1 MQKYSYVVKDGSGK
15 TLEAVLTP
23 KAANASSLHCKTKGL
38 LSWKC
43 AKGRVSTL
51 FGKTAGRKKTGG
63 KVPGHVLAFFA
74 EQLSTLIAGGVPLVR
89 AIALLSEYSSDP
101 KLGVVLNQVA
111 KDIAGGN
118 SLHSALARHPKTFDN
133 IWLSL
138 VQAGEVGGQ
147 LSETLGQIAAYI
159 KMQEGMKSK
168 IITAIT
174 YPAILMVASVGV
186 LIYFV
191 LGIVPTFAQ
200 IFKDFNIELP
210 MITVMVLAVSGFFC
224 QSRYFADCGTD
235 CAVFGVSFLYQNA
248 GRAQALAFVL
258 LSIPLFGN
266 FLRNIYYS
274 RMLTTLATL
283 LRSGVTI
290 LNAIAVLEESFNTNV
305 IIQNALRVAKSDVAA
320 GRSISDSFRAAGVFP
335 GLMTEMMLMG
345 EESGKLPSIIATLSK
360 FYSDNVDQFIARF
373 SAVIDPILV
382 VGVGVLIGI
391 IVASSSCRFSNC
403 PKSAAVDEGGKV
415 YENGF

>member
-1 MQKYSYVVKDGSGK
+1 MQKYSYVVKDSSGK
-15 TLEAVLTP
+15 TLKGIV
-23 KAANASSLHCKTKGL
+23 NAESRERVIFALQNKGFIIL
-38 LSWKC
+38 EVRE
-43 AKGRVSTL
+43 GGGTM
-51 FGKTAGRKKTGG
+51 FGKTAGRKRVGG

-89 AIALLSEYSSDP
+89 AIALLSEYASNP
-101 KLGVVLNQVA
+101 RLGLVLNQVA
-111 KDIAGGN
+111 KDIAAGN
-118 SLHSALARHPKTFDN
+118 SLHSALARHPKTFNN

-147 LSETLGQIAAYI
+147 LAETLGQIALYI
-159 KMQEGMKSK
+159 KTQEAMKSK

-186 LIYFV
+186 LIYFI

-200 IFKDFNIELP
+200 IFKDFNIDLP
-210 MITVMVLAVSGFFC
+210 MITVLVLGVSGFLINH
-224 QSRYFADCGTD
+224 GILII
-235 CAVFGVSFLYQNA
+235 VSLVVLF
-248 GRAQALAFVL
+248 LAFRFYIKTPEGRKHWHAFL
-258 LSIPLFGN
+258 LSVPLFGN

-290 LNAIAVLEESFNTNV
+290 LNAIVVLEESFNTNV
-305 IIQNALRVAKSDVAA
+305 IIQNALRIAKAEVAA
-320 GRSISDSFRAAGVFP
+320 GKSISDSFREAGVFP

-345 EESGKLPSIIATLSK
+345 EESGKLPSIIGTLSK
-360 FYSDNVDQFIARF
+360 FYADNVDQFIARF

-391 IVASSSCRFSNC
+391 IVASIFLPIFKLSQI
-403 PKSAAVDEGGKV
+403 GGQ
-415 YENGF
+415 